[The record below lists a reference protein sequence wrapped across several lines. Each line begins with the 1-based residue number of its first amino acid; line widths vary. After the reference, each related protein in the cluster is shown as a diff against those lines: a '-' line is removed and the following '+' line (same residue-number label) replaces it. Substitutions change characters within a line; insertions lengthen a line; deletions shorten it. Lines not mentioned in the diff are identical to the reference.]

1 MHRIEVHR
9 TSGLPC
15 VSIPHDLTWSLV
27 EYLAFRRV
35 QADFSYFE
43 ERFLAVF
50 PHISATA
57 AQQILDDWAHYDQE
71 STESGGSNADGNADE
86 AAILAR
92 VSLRAPSHSSV

>member
-57 AQQILDDWAHYDQE
+57 AQQILDDWEHYDQE
-71 STESGGSNADGNADE
+71 STKAPRAEGSTDETGPMAMGQVSARSHWNA
-86 AAILAR
+86 
-92 VSLRAPSHSSV
+92 